1 MVVIQPPLKRHVANT
16 MVIFHDESCLE
27 YSAPNH
33 PERPARIARSVP
45 LLNERHPDWEWRI
58 PEPANEAAVLR
69 AHSRDHLEK
78 IKSATRDFDADT
90 PVYHKIY
97 EHALRSAGAA
107 VETARAALRGERA
120 FSLMRPP
127 GHHATRDRAMGFCYF
142 NNVAITA
149 LDALAVVPTNRDD
162 AGQPG
167 SSTSAKAGADT
178 STPATT
184 EPRAERV
191 AIWDFDAH
199 HGNGTEAIVAHNS
212 QIAFASIHQFPGY
225 PGTGTESFANVMNY
239 PLGPG
244 TPRGHHVEV
253 AKRALDKLVAFKPDL
268 LLVSAGFDA
277 YVRDPLVQM
286 TLEPEDFSTFGE
298 WLRLLDI
305 PVATI
310 LEGGYS
316 NDLSELIDAF
326 LNAWDR

>member
-1 MVVIQPPLKRHVANT
+1 MI
-16 MVIFHDESCLE
+16 IFHDASCLE
-27 YSAPNH
+27 YSAPAH
-33 PERPARIARSVP
+33 PERPARIARTVP
-45 LLNERHPDWEWRI
+45 FLSERHPDWEWRI
-58 PEPANEAAVLR
+58 PEPAGEAAVLR
-69 AHSRDHLEK
+69 AHSRDHAEK
-78 IKSATRDFDADT
+78 IRSATRDFDADT
-90 PVYHKIY
+90 PFYPKIY

-107 VETARAALRGERA
+107 SEAGRAAMNGERA

-142 NNVAITA
+142 NNIAIAA
-149 LDALAVVPTNRDD
+149 LDALE
-162 AGQPG
+162 
-167 SSTSAKAGADT
+167 SSAK
-178 STPATT
+178 
-184 EPRAERV
+184 RA

-225 PGTGTESFANVMNY
+225 PGTGTKSFANVTNY

-244 TPRGHHVEV
+244 TPHNHHVEV
-253 AKRALDKLVAFKPDL
+253 AKRALDRLIAFKPDL

-277 YVRDPLVQM
+277 YAGDPLVQM

-298 WLRLLDI
+298 WLRQLDI

-316 NDLSELIDAF
+316 DDLPELIDAF
-326 LNAWDR
+326 LTGWASK